1 MSKPEIGA
9 GDIEIVLDG
18 ETVVL
23 KPSLQACQTL
33 CRAPGGLYRASA
45 YDAPSV
51 ADRLLAYDLD
61 TMAMIIRAGLGLGAG
76 AVKELE
82 EKIYNTG
89 LLNLRL
95 PLSNF
100 VGIVA
105 NGGRPPA
112 KLEDIAS
119 PPDQA
124 AG

>member
-9 GDIEIVLDG
+9 GDVEIELDG
-18 ETVVL
+18 ETIVL
-23 KPSLQACQTL
+23 KPSLGACQAL
-33 CRAPGGLYRASA
+33 CRAPGGLYRATP

-51 ADRLLAYDLD
+51 ADRLTAFDLD
-61 TMAMIIRAGLGLGAG
+61 TMALIIRAGLGLGPG
-76 AVKELE
+76 AVKDLE

-105 NGGRPPA
+105 NGGRPPIQ
-112 KLEDIAS
+112 LETPAD
-119 PPDQA
+119 PPEEA